1 MKRGKIRATELKEE
15 TKIPVYRRPAGLKR
29 QAIYEANQPDESAN
43 YTAKAITFEP
53 TNMDSPAS
61 YGERMADKKVTA
73 KTLLDTREQYTSDMI
88 AAGGNLKH
96 KFIADND
103 AKIVTEEGKTFA
115 KNLQQVFPPEFTAWI
130 SGNTR
135 TCT

>member
-1 MKRGKIRATELKEE
+1 MTDQKEE
-15 TKIPVYRRPAGLKR
+15 KKIPVYRLPAGLKR

-43 YTAKAITFEP
+43 RTAKAISFEP
-53 TNMDSPAS
+53 TYMDSPAS
-61 YGERMADKKVTA
+61 YGERMTKKKVTA
-73 KTLLDTREQYTSDMI
+73 KTLLSTREEYTSDMI
-88 AAGGNLKH
+88 ASGGNHRH

-130 SGNTR
+130 SGSAF
-135 TCT
+135 